1 MNCAVRNL
9 REECAQLE
17 TQLHAVTKQCNNLN
31 RLLEHA
37 VWDEGMVVEET
48 ILFDGSLDELLELI
62 GPLLKSRKWTVNG
75 RHETTV
81 FLRSLDSVLRVSHG
95 GKLLALGTLVNA
107 ALEYL
112 SVHNDG

>member
-1 MNCAVRNL
+1 MNYAVQNL

-31 RLLEHA
+31 RQLEHA
-37 VWDEGMVVEET
+37 VWDEDMVVEET

-62 GPLLKSRKWTVNG
+62 GPLLKSRRWTVNG
-75 RHETTV
+75 RHEATA
-81 FLRSLDSVLRVSHG
+81 FLRSLDSVFRVSHG

-107 ALEYL
+107 ALNYL
-112 SVHNDG
+112 SVHNDE